1 MAFSRDERETFS
13 PWKKFHSRTA
23 ALAEAFACSSLPPM
37 PPLELPTTCEELL
50 ARLVSFNS
58 VNVAFGG
65 PETGEADLAEEIER
79 LSTSWGLRVQRLPVQ
94 GPRFNLLVS
103 HDVGPDAEWLLFE
116 SHLDT
121 VSVDGMTV
129 PPFELT
135 RRDDRLHGRGAC
147 DTKGSGAAMLWALRG
162 FARSGRATRN
172 AGLLF
177 VLDEEARMTGA
188 QAFAAQQL
196 REFRHLR
203 GIVVGEPTALRPIV
217 AHNGALR
224 WRTITRGVAA
234 HSADPSRG
242 RSAIREMMTVLTRLE
257 EQFVPLATRA
267 FPLTG
272 CAAASINTIRG
283 GTASNIIPD
292 RCEIT
297 VDRRLVP
304 GESAEEVLRQR
315 DAALTGLDVE
325 HDELY
330 LAPPLPP
337 GNSSALHAW
346 MEPAFRAL
354 GLDPI
359 PAGAAYATDASHYAA
374 AGAPVL
380 VLGPGDIAQAHTKD
394 EWIAAAELNRAAE
407 LYLQILH
414 LP

>member
-1 MAFSRDERETFS
+1 MSERPTS
-13 PWKKFHSRTA
+13 PA
-23 ALAEAFACSSLPPM
+23 A
-37 PPLELPTTCEELL
+37 LL
-50 ARLVSFNS
+50 ARLVSFNT
-58 VNVAFGG
+58 VNEHFGG
-65 PETGEADLAEEIER
+65 PAGGEQHLVAELER
-79 LSTSWGLRVQRLPVQ
+79 LGAIWGLRSRRLPL
-94 GPRFNLLVS
+94 GPGRHNLLLSHEVS
-103 HDVGPDAEWLLFE
+103 ADAEWVLFE

-135 RRDDRLHGRGAC
+135 TRGDRLHGRGAC
-147 DTKGSGAAMLWALRG
+147 DTKGSGAAMLWALQE
-162 FARSGRATRN
+162 FARDPAANRN
-172 AGLLF
+172 AGVVF

-188 QAFAAQQL
+188 QAFAQRHL
-196 REFRHLR
+196 PEFKRLR
-203 GIVVGEPTALRPIV
+203 GIVVGEPTRLRPLV

-242 RSAIREMMTVLTRLE
+242 SSAIRAMTEVIARLE
-257 EQFVPLATRA
+257 ERFVPLATRD

-272 CAAASINTIRG
+272 RAAASINTIRG

-292 RCEIT
+292 YCEIT
-297 VDRRLVP
+297 IDRRLVP
-304 GESAEEVLRQR
+304 GESADEILAQR
-315 DAALTGLDVE
+315 DAALAGLAVE

-337 GNSSALHAW
+337 GSSTALHAW

-354 GLDPI
+354 GLDSA
-359 PAGAAYATDASHYAA
+359 PAGAPYATDASHYAA

-394 EWIAAAELNRAAE
+394 EWLDRRELERAAALYAA
-407 LYLQILH
+407 ILR